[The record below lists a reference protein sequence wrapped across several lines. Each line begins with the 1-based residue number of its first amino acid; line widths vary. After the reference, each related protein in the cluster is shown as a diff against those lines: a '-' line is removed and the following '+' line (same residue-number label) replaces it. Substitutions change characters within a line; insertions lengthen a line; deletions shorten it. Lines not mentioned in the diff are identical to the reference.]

1 MKKLLIA
8 LLAVLMCLS
17 LVACGEPS
25 ETTGGDVETTGGV
38 VDGTGSVTPGT
49 DGPGSVE
56 TEEPEDTETLSVGVD
71 NATEFGPIN
80 Q

>member
-1 MKKLLIA
+1 MKKFLIA

-25 ETTGGDVETTGGV
+25 ETTGGDDTTGGEV

-49 DGPGSVE
+49 DGPGAAD

>member
-8 LLAVLMCLS
+8 LLAVLICLS

-25 ETTGGDVETTGGV
+25 ETTGGDVVDGTGTVDGTGSV
-38 VDGTGSVTPGT
+38 VDGTGSAG
-49 DGPGSVE
+49 GVE
-56 TEEPEDTETLSVGVD
+56 TEEPMDTETLSVGTD
-71 NATEFGPIN
+71 TATEFGPIN